1 MRARSVTDPV
11 TGVKRRFS
19 DEGDW
24 SYSVDLRQSMPDLKL
39 AWGALYERADDVDQ
53 YRFKELRTTGWDEAN
68 LDLYVETTM
77 FTGLLVRFTVAD
89 IFLPL
94 EVRERQFFTP
104 DRGTA
109 LTPSSVET
117 RAAAGGY
124 GTRSYAI
131 RISGRF

>member
-1 MRARSVTDPV
+1 MNAPTMWTSTASRNSAR
-11 TGVKRRFS
+11 
-19 DEGDW
+19 
-24 SYSVDLRQSMPDLKL
+24 Q
-39 AWGALYERADDVDQ
+39 
-53 YRFKELRTTGWDEAN
+53 GWDEAN

-109 LTPSSVET
+109 LAPSSVET